1 MVCYFFTDLCN
12 YVRKLLGMEGN
23 IFNVVTIA
31 RLLEMPEEVLN
42 QVTKSWEDDGGQ
54 LNLTLQ
60 HWSEKTGGVENLS
73 SVRKCLKDINQEGQ
87 WCFKRT
93 HHAMAVFLKRF
104 KEQLFTEVEVASSGN
119 LARPPSGEVNIHY

>member
-31 RLLEMPEEVLN
+31 RLLEMPEELMH
-42 QVTKSWEDDGGQ
+42 QVTRSWEDDCEQ
-54 LNLTLQ
+54 LNLSLQ
-60 HWSEKTGGVENLS
+60 HWTEKSAGVENLS
-73 SVRKCLKDINQEGQ
+73 SLRKCLEGINQEGQ

-93 HHAMAVFLKRF
+93 CGAMPVFFFFLKISKF
-104 KEQLFTEVEVASSGN
+104 VT
-119 LARPPSGEVNIHY
+119 